1 MDSAL
6 PFDPPRRLVRAL
18 GSHPSP
24 GVAEAAREWLDFLP
38 SLLRRRL
45 ESWELSLE
53 RVVSPGGRGSLVA
66 LVRQAD
72 GAPAT
77 LKLLA
82 PGRIPLADR
91 AAREA
96 EALCRWNGLGAVRLL
111 RAEPAEGALLLER
124 LHCEVSLRSLPEA
137 KAVLEATSAVMRL
150 WVPPQSPAAG
160 PSASAEAAG
169 SGHGFPTV
177 AERTG
182 AEAERMRS
190 QAPEETLPLVEEAV
204 ELRAALL
211 ADAPEQLLLHGD
223 FRQGT
228 VLSADAERAP
238 WLVVGPEPLVG
249 ERTYDLARLVR
260 DRLHDL
266 VASSGAPATARRRVK
281 KLADSL
287 DLDADRLR
295 GWSHF
300 RAVESGVRHLASG
313 QREDGKTLLEFAGWL

>member
-96 EALCRWNGLGAVRLL
+96 GGVGRWNGLGAGRLR
-111 RAEPAEGALLLER
+111 RAGPAEGALLLER

-160 PSASAEAAG
+160 PSAS
-169 SGHGFPTV
+169 
-177 AERTG
+177 
-182 AEAERMRS
+182 
-190 QAPEETLPLVEEAV
+190 
-204 ELRAALL
+204 
-211 ADAPEQLLLHGD
+211 
-223 FRQGT
+223 
-228 VLSADAERAP
+228 
-238 WLVVGPEPLVG
+238 
-249 ERTYDLARLVR
+249 
-260 DRLHDL
+260 
-266 VASSGAPATARRRVK
+266 
-281 KLADSL
+281 
-287 DLDADRLR
+287 
-295 GWSHF
+295 
-300 RAVESGVRHLASG
+300 
-313 QREDGKTLLEFAGWL
+313 